1 MYLMQINQL
10 QMKNISFSHSFKLNN
25 SLLKFIAVGILNTL
39 FSLCIIFGLKY
50 FYSFGDI
57 SANFIGYIAGLTC
70 SFFLN
75 KNWTFNHTG
84 QLTLTIIKF
93 ILTFIIAYAVNIACV
108 LLLIKFGINRYFS
121 HLLVM
126 PIYTIIF
133 YLGSKFFVFK

>member
-1 MYLMQINQL
+1 
-10 QMKNISFSHSFKLNN
+10 MKNISNSRYIQLNN
-25 SLLKFIAVGILNTL
+25 SLLKFLAVGILNTL
-39 FSLCIIFGLKY
+39 LSLFIIFGLKY
-50 FYSFGDI
+50 FFSFGDI
-57 SANFIGYIAGLTC
+57 SANFIGYVAGLTC

-75 KNWTFNHTG
+75 KKWTFNHTG

-93 ILTFIIAYAVNIACV
+93 ILTFITAYTVNIMCV
-108 LLLIKFGINRYFS
+108 LLLIKGGVNTYFS